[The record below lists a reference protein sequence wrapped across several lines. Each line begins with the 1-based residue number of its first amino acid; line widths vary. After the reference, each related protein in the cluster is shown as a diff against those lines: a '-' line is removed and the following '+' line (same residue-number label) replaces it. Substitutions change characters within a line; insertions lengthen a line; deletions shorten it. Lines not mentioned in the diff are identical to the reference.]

1 MKHYFGT
8 FAAPGPHHPSLLPP
22 ALLAAIPGSSST
34 HSWEPHGFT
43 IVRLTGEPRLILH
56 TWPEHGLV
64 TLDLYGEANLLPI
77 ARDLAQALGWG
88 MLAAEELSRLLPD
101 RPSL

>member
-1 MKHYFGT
+1 MKHYCGT

-64 TLDLYGEANLLPI
+64 SVDLYGEDN
-77 ARDLAQALGWG
+77 
-88 MLAAEELSRLLPD
+88 LAAVAQQLAETMGWRVVSAEEHSRQP
-101 RPSL
+101 PEPA